1 MVAETLPQI
10 DDWYFSVFDMA
21 DYTLNE
27 TRLRAALIALVGAET
42 EDELRQMEAVIRLSP
57 IPDSDKTAMINAIHA
72 LLETANGPEGQG

>member
-1 MVAETLPQI
+1 MT
-10 DDWYFSVFDMA
+10 
-21 DYTLNE
+21 TNE

-57 IPDSDKTAMINAIHA
+57 IPDSDKTAMINAIHV